1 VSLAGYDVVVV
12 GAGTAGCVVAARL
25 AAAGARVMLT
35 EAGNG
40 GPPVGA
46 DVPSAFPTFVG
57 SGATWG
63 DVISPQPGTGTA
75 PVLARGR
82 GLGGSSAING
92 MIFTRGHHSGY
103 ADWPVGWR
111 FDDLLPYF
119 KRTENAVGRD
129 PAVRGVGGPLTVG
142 PADPLN
148 PVIEAGLDAAV
159 RAGYRRV
166 DDVSS
171 GLVEGF
177 GAVDLNIVA
186 GRRQSV
192 VDAYLRPAL
201 GRGNIDVVGDAVAQ
215 RLLFSGPRC
224 VGVQY
229 RKGPTTATVMCDT
242 VVLAAGAVGT
252 SQLLLLSGVGP
263 TRDLS
268 PNGIET
274 IHDLPGVGVGLQ
286 DHPLTSIVYESARP
300 VPQRVSGNHAEAIG
314 LVRSGPHLLQ
324 FVLMD
329 YARRLPGVNPPE
341 HGFTIAVSVIRPH
354 SRGGVR
360 LANADPET
368 APIIDPGYY
377 RDERDLDAA
386 VAGLRIADRIGTS
399 HAWRKTRVAPGEDDL
414 GALFVRRTTS
424 SYFHP
429 VGGCAIGEVVDD
441 QLRIRGLDGIYVAD
455 ASVMPSIP
463 AGNPQATVYAIAERA
478 AELIA
483 GK

>member
-242 VVLAAGAVGT
+242 
-252 SQLLLLSGVGP
+252 
-263 TRDLS
+263 
-268 PNGIET
+268 
-274 IHDLPGVGVGLQ
+274 
-286 DHPLTSIVYESARP
+286 LTSIVYESTRP

>member
-1 VSLAGYDVVVV
+1 MSLAGYDVVVV

-25 AAAGARVMLT
+25 ADAGARVLLT

-46 DVPSAFPTFVG
+46 DVPSAFPAFVG
-57 SGATWG
+57 SSATWG
-63 DVISPQPGTGTA
+63 DVTSPQPGTGTS

-92 MIFTRGHHSGY
+92 MVFARGHHSGY

-119 KRTENAVGRD
+119 KRSENAVGRD
-129 PAVRGVGGPLTVG
+129 PAVRGVGGPLTVR
-142 PADPLN
+142 PASPLS
-148 PVIEAGLDAAV
+148 PVTQAGLNAAV
-159 RAGYRRV
+159 RAGFSRV

-177 GAVDLNIVA
+177 GPVDLNIVA

-201 GRGNIDVVGDAVAQ
+201 ARGTIDVVGDAVAQ
-215 RLLFSGPRC
+215 RLLFHGSRC

-229 RKGPTTATVMCDT
+229 RKGPTTVTVMCDMI
-242 VVLAAGAVGT
+242 VLAAGAIGT
-252 SQLLLLSGVGP
+252 PQLLLLSGVGP
-263 TRDLS
+263 RRDLES
-268 PNGIET
+268 HGIET
-274 IHDLPGVGVGLQ
+274 THDLPGVGAGLQ

-300 VPQRVSGNHAEAIG
+300 VAQRVSSNHAEAIG
-314 LVRSGPHLLQ
+314 LVRSGPHLIQ

-329 YARRLPGVNPPE
+329 YARRLPGVTPPE

-360 LANADPET
+360 LANANPET

-377 RDERDLDAA
+377 TDERDVDAA
-386 VAGLRIADRIGTS
+386 VAGLRIAERIGS
-399 HAWRKTRVAPGEDDL
+399 EHSWRKATIAPGEEELTDY
-414 GALFVRRTTS
+414 VRRTTS

-429 VGGCAIGEVVDD
+429 VGGCAIGDVVDER
-441 QLRIRGLDGIYVAD
+441 LRVQGLDGIFVAD

-478 AELIA
+478 AELIRA
-483 GK
+483 G